1 MVEPLRNFPIA
12 FKMEK
17 LKIKF
22 ILMVEN
28 ATEVRMKLRSK
39 LNFSPIRLQV
49 FFQNA
54 YKLRRAMSIL
64 SRLWEKRYSIF
75 FSSMGG

>member
-1 MVEPLRNFPIA
+1 MFQCLKFLMNKYKRLMVEPLRNFSIA

-39 LNFSPIRLQV
+39 LNFSPIRLR
-49 FFQNA
+49 FFFKMRINFGEQ
-54 YKLRRAMSIL
+54 
-64 SRLWEKRYSIF
+64 
-75 FSSMGG
+75 